1 MKPDDFQNIIKE
13 IEGGPVG
20 SGYYLFGEEAYLK
33 QSLMAAIRRAIVA
46 LDFAEFNFDELWGGD
61 IGNGQDLFDAIL
73 ALPMM
78 ADKRLVILRE
88 AEKCRKGVYKGFEEF
103 KVPNECFLV
112 IEATP
117 SRKNVSYHK
126 LFSEKLTPIACEISN
141 DREMVSWVMRLA
153 MEKDI
158 RIGRSEASHLVKRV
172 GVNLQTLDSELD
184 KFGLMV
190 QDEPL
195 TVEQIDRMTAHSR
208 SANIF
213 GFSDGFA
220 SRDFSQCLA
229 AAERLFEFGESGTM
243 MIAFL
248 KNEMLTLLRLKS
260 DPDGMKKVRIPGWK
274 RKRYANWVRQWRKS
288 DLQKLIQGASE
299 ADIGIKTGIVT
310 ERQAVTEIIALA
322 ETLKYGD

>member
-1 MKPDDFQNIIKE
+1 MKPEDFKNILGT
-13 IEGGPVG
+13 IEEGDIAE
-20 SGYYLFGEEAYLK
+20 GYYLFGEESYLK
-33 QSLMAAIRRAIVA
+33 QAFIVVIKRSVVSP
-46 LDFAEFNFDELWGGD
+46 DFAEFNFDEFWGKD
-61 IGNGQDLFDAIL
+61 IGDGKELFDAIL

-88 AEKCRKGVYKGFEEF
+88 AERCRKSVHDGFKDF
-103 KVPNECFLV
+103 QIPNECILI

-117 SRKNVSYHK
+117 SRKTTSYHK
-126 LFSEKLTPIACEISN
+126 LFSKILEPVSCEIAN
-141 DREMVSWVMRLA
+141 DREMISWVLQLA
-153 MEKDI
+153 LDKGIDMD
-158 RIGRSEASHLVKRV
+158 RTVASHLVQRV

-184 KFGLMV
+184 KFALLV

-195 TVEQIDRMTAHSR
+195 SVEIIDKMTAHSR

-213 GFSDGFA
+213 TLSDSFA
-220 SRDFSQCLA
+220 SKDFAQSLE

-248 KNEMLTLLRLKS
+248 KNELMTLLRLKS

-274 RKRYANWVRQWRKS
+274 RKNYVNWVRKWRKTE
-288 DLQKLIQGASE
+288 LHEIIKGAAD
-299 ADIGIKTGIVT
+299 ADIAIKTGKVT

-322 ETLKYGD
+322 ETLKYGE